1 MRTLFHNWLSAYSRK
16 VRVLLREKNLD
27 FELKLERVWERR
39 VEFLAMN
46 PAGEIPVL
54 VEPDGLVVAD
64 VTAICEYLEE
74 AYPDR
79 PVLGRTPAERAEV
92 RRLVAWFDHKFNR
105 EVTVN
110 LVEEKMTKRFLG
122 LGEPNSLAIRAGMAN
137 IHYHLDYIAYLTDR
151 RKYLAGEEFSLADI
165 TAAAHLSTLDYL
177 GDVPWAQHEP
187 AKDWY
192 ARVKSRPSFRPLLTD
207 LIAGAPPPPHYAD
220 LDF

>member
-39 VEFLAMN
+39 VDFLAMN

-54 VEPDGLVVAD
+54 VEADGLVIAD